1 MASATTRDGAHDEGG
16 SETGEPTSMVD
27 DVYASLLSAI
37 LETRV
42 GARTPL
48 SQNKLAARMGV
59 SRTPVREALLRLE
72 RDGLVQRLP
81 ESGFAVASITPAE
94 VHEAC
99 DLLDL
104 LDTYVYRRA
113 AENLSQAQ
121 LGDLLELAQSL
132 VRSAE
137 SGDTESWRDADQRY
151 HAVVMAAAGNRFV
164 TQYLQETRHRVQRF
178 WLQKPNFEG
187 RLRTCSQ
194 DHVAL
199 AQAMLDTDAKMLS
212 ETVHAHIERLRANVL
227 ARLESAA
234 PLLPVP
240 DALAVFNRRV
250 ALVET
255 PGN

>member
-1 MASATTRDGAHDEGG
+1 MLDDAASDGQ
-16 SETGEPTSMVD
+16 SSMVD
-27 DVYASLLSAI
+27 FVYSALLGAI
-37 LETRV
+37 IEARL
-42 GARTPL
+42 GAGTPL

-104 LDTYVYRRA
+104 LDTFVYRRA

-121 LGDLLELAQSL
+121 LGDHLELAQSL

-250 ALVET
+250 ALVEP

>member
-1 MASATTRDGAHDEGG
+1 MLDDAGSDG
-16 SETGEPTSMVD
+16 ETSSMVD
-27 DVYASLLSAI
+27 FVYAALLGAI
-37 LETRV
+37 VEARL
-42 GARTPL
+42 GAGTPL
-48 SQNKLAARMGV
+48 SQNKLASRMGV

-81 ESGFAVASITPAE
+81 ESGFAVASITAAE

-113 AENLSQAQ
+113 AENLSQEQ
-121 LGDLLELAQSL
+121 RGDLVALAQGL

-137 SGDTESWRDADQRY
+137 SGDTEAWRDADQRY
-151 HAVVMAAAGNRFV
+151 HAIVMTAAGNRFV
-164 TQYLQETRHRVQRF
+164 TQFLQQTRHRVQRF
-178 WLQKPNFEG
+178 WLQKPHFEG

-199 AQAMLDTDAKMLS
+199 AQAMLDTDAEMLS

-227 ARLESAA
+227 ARLESAGT
-234 PLLPVP
+234 LMPVP
-240 DALAVFNRRV
+240 DPLAVFSRRV
-250 ALVET
+250 AAVET
-255 PGN
+255 PATD